1 MAASTPQVFLEC
13 DDEIRGQK
21 YICLSFLSPEKV
33 LKNKDLFFFRK
44 FLEFYALDY
53 KVRASESFIM
63 DQFRVI
69 QSTLGDVVNTL
80 ENAHLSA
87 QDVSGNVFKE
97 MSAKITKVREEMSKK
112 TASDLE
118 EHVKKNMSDFRDS
131 KIQDTFD
138 AFMAINRQRLE
149 DEFHKD
155 NGFRTTI
162 RGLKCRGVYSTHEQ
176 ASARAQQLHKKD
188 PYFNVYVGEMGQ
200 WLPWDPEPDDIPE
213 QKYQNEQLD
222 KLMQSYRENVSQK
235 DAFFEEE
242 KRQKMAEAAS
252 AAASA
257 KAIYGEKGKEQN
269 ITTDA
274 NDMFTSDTPDLAIQR
289 KQEAAENNSVIQ
301 HQ

>member
-1 MAASTPQVFLEC
+1 MASPPQVFLEC

-33 LKNKDLFFFRK
+33 LKNKDLYFFSK

-53 KVRASESFIM
+53 KVRASESFLM
-63 DQFRVI
+63 DQFRGI
-69 QSTLGDVVNTL
+69 QTVLGDVVNSL

-87 QDVSGNVFKE
+87 QDISGSLFKDL
-97 MSAKITKVREEMSKK
+97 STKITRVREDMSKK

-118 EHVKKNMSDFRDS
+118 THVKKNMSDFRES
-131 KIQDTFD
+131 KIQDAYD
-138 AFMAINRQRLE
+138 AFMSVNRQRLE
-149 DEFHKD
+149 DDFHKE

-188 PYFNVYVGEMGQ
+188 PYFNVYVAEMGQ
-200 WLPWDPEPDDIPE
+200 WLPWDPEPEDIPE

-257 KAIYGEKGKEQN
+257 KAVFGEKGKEQEVSADTN
-269 ITTDA
+269 A
-274 NDMFTSDTPDLAIQR
+274 MFNTDTPDLAIQR
-289 KQEAAENNSVIQ
+289 KQETADSSVIQ
-301 HQ
+301 HM

>member
-1 MAASTPQVFLEC
+1 MASSAQQVFLEC

-33 LKNKDLFFFRK
+33 LKNKDLYFFSK
-44 FLEFYALDY
+44 FLEFYSLDY

-63 DQFRVI
+63 EQFRVI
-69 QSTLGDVVNTL
+69 QSALGDVVNSL
-80 ENAHLSA
+80 ENAHLSNE
-87 QDVSGNVFKE
+87 DVSGNIFKS
-97 MSAKITKVREEMSKK
+97 MSSQLTKVREDMSKK
-112 TASDLE
+112 TAADLE
-118 EHVKKNMSDFRDS
+118 EHVRKNMSDFRDT
-131 KIQDTFD
+131 KIQESFD
-138 AFMAINRQRLE
+138 SFMIVNRQRLD
-149 DEFHKD
+149 DEFHKE

-200 WLPWDPEPDDIPE
+200 WLPWDPEPEDIPD

-222 KLMQSYRENVSQK
+222 KLMQSYRENISQK

-242 KRQKMAEAAS
+242 KRQKMVEAAA

-257 KAIYGEKGKEQN
+257 KAVFGEKGKEQDVS
-269 ITTDA
+269 TVS
-274 NDMFTSDTPDLAIQR
+274 NDMFQTDTPDLAIQR
-289 KQEAAENNSVIQ
+289 KQEAADSSVIN

>member
-1 MAASTPQVFLEC
+1 MTSSAQQVFLEC

-33 LKNKDLFFFRK
+33 LKNKDIYFFSK
-44 FLEFYALDY
+44 FLEFYSLDY

-69 QSTLGDVVNTL
+69 QSVLGDAVNSL
-80 ENAHLSA
+80 ENAHLSSS
-87 QDVSGNVFKE
+87 DVSGNIFK
-97 MSAKITKVREEMSKK
+97 SLASQLSKVREDMSKK
-112 TASDLE
+112 TATDLE
-118 EHVKKNMSDFRDS
+118 EHVRKNMSDFRDT
-131 KIQDTFD
+131 KIQELFD
-138 AFMAINRQRLE
+138 SFMVVNRQRLE
-149 DEFHKD
+149 DEFHKE

-200 WLPWDPEPDDIPE
+200 WLPWDPEPDDIPD

-222 KLMQSYRENVSQK
+222 KLMQSYRENISQK

-242 KRQKMAEAAS
+242 KRQKMVEAA
-252 AAASA
+252 AVAASA
-257 KAIYGEKGKEQN
+257 KAVFGEKGKQQDVS
-269 ITTDA
+269 TVS
-274 NDMFTSDTPDLAIQR
+274 NDMFQSEAPDLAIQR
-289 KQEAAENNSVIQ
+289 KQEAADSSVIN